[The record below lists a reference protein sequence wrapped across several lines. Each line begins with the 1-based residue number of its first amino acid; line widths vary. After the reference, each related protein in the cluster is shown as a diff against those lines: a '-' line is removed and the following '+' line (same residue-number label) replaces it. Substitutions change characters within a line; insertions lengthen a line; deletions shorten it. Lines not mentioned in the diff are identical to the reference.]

1 MIPSEPFTSASATCR
16 PNVLLAFF
24 SNSAYDSST
33 KAQVKAREAGSERFF
48 HLPQA
53 SWKDVLLTQ
62 RQRHPLEYD
71 EFGVHLHIC
80 DNLSAINVKV
90 ATKQWRRHSINQQRN
105 IKGRELAVRYIDTCS
120 LTPGFPYSHQRGLSF
135 QRGCSES
142 LPGGAQEVIIY
153 TAH

>member
-80 DNLSAINVKV
+80 DKCKSGNKAMEKAQHKPTEEHKGKGASCKVHRHVQSNSRLPIQSSERVKLSAWV
-90 ATKQWRRHSINQQRN
+90 
-105 IKGRELAVRYIDTCS
+105 L
-120 LTPGFPYSHQRGLSF
+120 
-135 QRGCSES
+135 
-142 LPGGAQEVIIY
+142 
-153 TAH
+153 